1 MEPEKDIL
9 ALHRN
14 TLRRSRKNT
23 FCRTD
28 RKTRPLPL
36 GGRQAARFLDGLTR
50 KPVRNSVVLPV
61 NMTYGPGTAAKSE
74 GFPQVVTFLKENPKM
89 VAVASPHAQHE
100 HDNEHGVQL
109 KDQVRAHGPPQS
121 PAETFAEPVEL
132 RDVIGR
138 WVRAQA

>member
-1 MEPEKDIL
+1 MEPEKNIV
-9 ALHRN
+9 ALHLNPRP
-14 TLRRSRKNT
+14 RSRKNT

-36 GGRQAARFLDGLTR
+36 GGRQAARVLDGLTR

-61 NMTYGPGTAAKSE
+61 NMTYGPGTASKSE

-89 VAVASPHAQHE
+89 VAVASPHAQRE

-109 KDQVRAHGPPQS
+109 EYHVRAHGPPQS
-121 PAETFAEPVEL
+121 PA
-132 RDVIGR
+132 
-138 WVRAQA
+138 

>member
-1 MEPEKDIL
+1 M
-9 ALHRN
+9 
-14 TLRRSRKNT
+14 
-23 FCRTD
+23 
-28 RKTRPLPL
+28 
-36 GGRQAARFLDGLTR
+36 DGLTR

-109 KDQVRAHGPPQS
+109 KYHVRAHGPPQS
-121 PAETFAEPVEL
+121 PAETFAEAVEL

-138 WVRAQA
+138 WVWAQA